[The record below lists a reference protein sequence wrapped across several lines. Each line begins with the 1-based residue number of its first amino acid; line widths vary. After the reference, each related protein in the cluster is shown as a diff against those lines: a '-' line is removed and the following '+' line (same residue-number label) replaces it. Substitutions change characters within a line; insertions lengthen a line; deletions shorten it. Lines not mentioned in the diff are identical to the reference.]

1 MFAFFCSDENLE
13 INVHA
18 FLKSSDFENENSIY
32 LKRYNECYF
41 IDENQVKS
49 SNLLV
54 FLTNKQ
60 FKNLIY

>member
-1 MFAFFCSDENLE
+1 MMFAFFCSDENLE

-41 IDENQVKS
+41 FI
-49 SNLLV
+49 
-54 FLTNKQ
+54 
-60 FKNLIY
+60 